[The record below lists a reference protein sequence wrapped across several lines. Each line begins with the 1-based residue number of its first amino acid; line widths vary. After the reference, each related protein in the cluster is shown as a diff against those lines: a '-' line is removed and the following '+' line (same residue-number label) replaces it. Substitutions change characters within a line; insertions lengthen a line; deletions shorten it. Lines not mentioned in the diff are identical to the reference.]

1 MFNILFI
8 LILLRSNGISGEG
21 AKEIAQNFI
30 HLKELKEFHL
40 NLG

>member
-8 LILLRSNGISGEG
+8 LILLRENEISGDG

-30 HLKELKEFHL
+30 HLKGLT
-40 NLG
+40 